1 MNKRNLLILIRYFS
15 LLILVI
21 YSINYSYDL
30 SFTVIVILLSI
41 IIINQFRFFNLRK
54 KELLVIISI
63 SLELSLLV
71 LLSYYTKSFSIFYFI
86 PLVLDV
92 SLFLSKNIKY
102 ILLLFLI
109 ITSFI
114 LNIDKSF
121 FDSIE
126 SSSLLFIISIFC
138 IYIYNEDISKLNYQN
153 LYDQLRISEDRL
165 KRANIDLE
173 VYASSVEEIAIL
185 KERNRIS
192 REIHDSVGHSLST
205 TIIQLGAIER
215 LLTNNESLKDLV
227 HELRE
232 FVKESF
238 QEVRDAVSALKPSEY
253 ENYQNLFKVEEL
265 IKNFIKLT
273 NVDVKLTISKNTWPL
288 SSVQSIALYRIIQE
302 SLSNSLRHGKA
313 TKINIFITFNI
324 DHLII
329 TISDNGKGC
338 TIIKKGNGINS
349 ISERINELN
358 GKVKF
363 NSSNEGFIIRA
374 SFPKTKGGVFIE

>member
-30 SFTVIVILLSI
+30 PFTVIVILLSI

-92 SLFLSKNIKY
+92 SLFLSKNNKY

-121 FDSIE
+121 FASIE

-215 LLTNNESLKDLV
+215 LLTNNELLKDLV

-288 SSVQSIALYRIIQE
+288 SSVQSITLYRIIQE

-358 GKVKF
+358 GQVEF